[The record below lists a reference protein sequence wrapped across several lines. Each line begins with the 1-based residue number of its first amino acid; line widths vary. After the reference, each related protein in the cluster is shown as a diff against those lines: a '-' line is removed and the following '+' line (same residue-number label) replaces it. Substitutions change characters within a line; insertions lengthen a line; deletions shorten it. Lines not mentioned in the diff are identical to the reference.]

1 MYFTSLPSNALSP
14 LAVVL
19 LRPLYVLAF
28 LEAFISQ
35 ASTITAIA
43 AISKKEMTRTRAI
56 VFFSLTTIG
65 IVVAAV
71 VLALQI
77 QDAWDII
84 VERKATITGFVLFLF
99 AGGVQVFAVSARHL
113 VPSPWK
119 LPEDIQPFNTK
130 HGQANVSPASYAS
143 ILETEFEYSRNSGPL
158 AELFKSDE
166 KQWLLAPDVDYQA
179 FFRQAAFHNN
189 QYLKNAES
197 ERFQEASRFQSF
209 LSK

>member
-1 MYFTSLPSNALSP
+1 MARRGSGGQSYDFTINGYWNAFLSGLYLARISNAFSVFIEVPRTVLYTVVASRLAISSQMYFTSLPSNALSP

-71 VLALQI
+71 VLALQSLLMAYPSDV
-77 QDAWDII
+77 QA
-84 VERKATITGFVLFLF
+84 VLMT
-99 AGGVQVFAVSARHL
+99 R
-113 VPSPWK
+113 
-119 LPEDIQPFNTK
+119 
-130 HGQANVSPASYAS
+130 
-143 ILETEFEYSRNSGPL
+143 
-158 AELFKSDE
+158 SD
-166 KQWLLAPDVDYQA
+166 LS
-179 FFRQAAFHNN
+179 
-189 QYLKNAES
+189 S
-197 ERFQEASRFQSF
+197 E
-209 LSK
+209 